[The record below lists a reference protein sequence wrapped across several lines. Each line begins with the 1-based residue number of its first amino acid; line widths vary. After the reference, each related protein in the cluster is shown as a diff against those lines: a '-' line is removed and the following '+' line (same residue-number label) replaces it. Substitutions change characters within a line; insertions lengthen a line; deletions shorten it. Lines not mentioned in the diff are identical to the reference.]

1 MFSAHG
7 ARKGYM
13 NENHKTAKEEL
24 RKWYD
29 GDRDPA
35 HIEQAEYF
43 FDKAIEELAASRVA
57 PMLSDGVKRKVKK
70 MVKPEFEET
79 VIKKMSPRVGA
90 LVRWDRETSKKLSL
104 RYVAKKMGISAA
116 YLSDLE
122 LGRRLF
128 SDKLLKKY
136 NAVR

>member
-1 MFSAHG
+1 
-7 ARKGYM
+7 
-13 NENHKTAKEEL
+13 
-24 RKWYD
+24 
-29 GDRDPA
+29 
-35 HIEQAEYF
+35 
-43 FDKAIEELAASRVA
+43 
-57 PMLSDGVKRKVKK
+57 